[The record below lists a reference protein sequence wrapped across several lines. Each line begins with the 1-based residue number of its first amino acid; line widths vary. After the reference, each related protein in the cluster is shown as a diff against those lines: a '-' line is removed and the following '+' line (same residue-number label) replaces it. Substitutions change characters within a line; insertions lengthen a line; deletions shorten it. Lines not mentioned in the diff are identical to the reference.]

1 MRSNMLLRIFL
12 ILAALACSIH
22 AQQTAG
28 TLTGAVTDATGAVI
42 PGAVIKAVNLATN
55 AARETVSDAS
65 GNYTIPFLPAG
76 EYTVTLTA
84 KGFQSQKIASLTL
97 QVQQSLRQDF
107 SLKVGEVSESISVD
121 ASAAV
126 LQTDNAVVGT
136 VIDATKVVQLPLNG
150 RNFVQLAQLIPGVQA
165 GTPGSITVRR
175 GRGSIGQ
182 QSAAFGET
190 GMSANGARDTANRYF
205 IDGIEFMDYDAMTF
219 SFSPSIDSL
228 SEFKVETSSYGA
240 ESGGAP
246 GGQVNLITRRGT
258 NQYRGTLWLFNRNDA
273 LTQSYDAIAGRG
285 VSNPR
290 LNRNQFGV
298 NFGGPVYIP
307 KVYNGKDKTFF
318 FFNWEEGRLLQAAN
332 PGLRIV
338 ATEAQRNGDFRGL
351 LNATSRQPLTLR
363 DPLNAGIVG
372 NVIPLSRL
380 SPQARAF
387 IQFTPLPN
395 TQQGLQNFISQ
406 RPTGLSQQDTYTG
419 RVDHVFSTKDT
430 IFARYIFNDT
440 FEAGIPFWGNDQRDN
455 IGSAR
460 TVSGNWVHTFSPTL
474 INDFKGGTASF
485 AEFETFG
492 TSNKPEFDI
501 ANKMGLP
508 LVSKLPKEFGPPQI
522 SISGADGGYSV
533 FDLQRQIGP
542 RDRSNAI
549 VQFTDTLSWQKGKHL
564 MKFGVDLAKRYVT
577 FDQARQPRG
586 QFSFDG
592 LYTGSAFADFMLGY
606 VRTALINPVPTSTRL
621 SNWWQSF
628 FFNDDWRV
636 TNRLTV
642 NVGMRYDYFGPY
654 YQADDKMVN
663 ITQNGYIVGNLFNP
677 SNSPFGRAL
686 IKPDRNN
693 WGPRIGLAWRPAL
706 LNDTVVRAGYGV
718 YYTPQI
724 SNAIFAMAE
733 GAQATAGANI
743 VGSPS
748 GVPDLFFSNPFAG
761 AQTGGA
767 LNFAVSN
774 DPDMRDSYIQQWNL
788 NLQKKLPGNFVLD
801 VGYVGSKGT
810 RLIVTFEDL
819 NRPIALI
826 DPRVAGQPSINARRP
841 NQQFLRPVRSDKSVG
856 NSTYH
861 ALQMKF
867 ERRMAKGI
875 TVLGAYTWSHA
886 ISGPNDI
893 GGQVGGGSFI
903 GAPQDVYNGQ
913 NDKATSGFDVRH
925 RQVNTVLYDLPF
937 FRNSTNRLLKSFL
950 GGWQASTIM
959 TFQSGFPAPVGANI
973 DTTGTG
979 VNSRPDQI
987 SGQNGNLPGSQ
998 RTWQKWFNTG
1008 AFIAADRNPAAYGRF
1023 GTSPRTDAIRLPGII
1038 NADFSVNKNF
1048 AIRDNMRFEFR
1059 TEIFNLMNHYNPD
1072 PGAVDRNVR
1081 SQTFG
1086 AVGGGVQGI
1095 TTRVIQLGGKLY
1107 F

>member
-1 MRSNMLLRIFL
+1 MLLRIF
-12 ILAALACSIH
+12 ALGLLCFAT
-22 AQQTAG
+22 AFGQQTAG
-28 TLTGAVTDATGAVI
+28 TLIGAVTDSTGAVI
-42 PGAVIKAVNLATN
+42 PGATIKVVNTSTN
-55 AARETVSDAS
+55 TARETVSDAS
-65 GNYTIPFLPAG
+65 GNYTIPFLQAG
-76 EYTVTLTA
+76 EYSVALTA
-84 KGFQSQKIASLTL
+84 KGFQGAKIASLTL
-97 QVQQSLRQDF
+97 QVQQTLRQDF
-107 SLKVGEVSESISVD
+107 QLKVGEVSEAITVD
-121 ASAAV
+121 ASAAA

-136 VIDATKVVQLPLNG
+136 VIDAAKVIQLPLNG

-182 QSAAFGET
+182 QSSSFGET

-205 IDGIEFMDYDAMTF
+205 LDGIEFMDYDAMTF

-246 GGQVNLITRRGT
+246 GGQVNLITRRGG

-273 LTQSYDAIAGRG
+273 LTQTYDAIADKAA
-285 VSNPR
+285 VNPR
-290 LNRNQFGV
+290 LNRNQYGL
-298 NFGGPVYIP
+298 NIGGPVSIP

-318 FFNWEEGRLLQAAN
+318 FFNWEAGRLLSAAN

-351 LNATSRQPLTLR
+351 INASSRQPLTLR
-363 DPLNAGIVG
+363 DPLNAGIV
-372 NVIPLSRL
+372 NNQIPLSRL

-387 IQFTPLPN
+387 IAFTPLPN
-395 TQQGLQNFISQ
+395 TQVGAQNWISQ
-406 RPTGLSQQDTYTG
+406 RPTGLSKQDTYTG
-419 RVDHVFSTKDT
+419 RVDHTFSQKDT
-430 IFARYIFNDT
+430 IFARYVFNDT
-440 FEAGIPFWGNDQRDN
+440 FEAGAPFWGNDQRDN

-460 TVSGNWVHTFSPTL
+460 TLSGNWVHSFTPTL

-522 SISGADGGYSV
+522 SISGADGGYAV

-564 MKFGVDLAKRYVT
+564 IKMGADFAQRYVT

-592 LYTGSAFADFMLGY
+592 VYTGSAFADFMLGY
-606 VRTALINPVPTSTRL
+606 VRTSLINPVATSTRL
-621 SNWWQSF
+621 KNLWQSYF
-628 FFNDDWRV
+628 INDDWRP
-636 TNRLTV
+636 TSRLTM
-642 NVGMRYDYFGPY
+642 NFGMRCDYFGPY
-654 YQADDKMVN
+654 QQADDRIVN
-663 ITQNGYIVGNLFNP
+663 ITQNGYVVGNLFDTKT
-677 SNSPFGRAL
+677 SPYGRSM
-686 IKPDRNN
+686 IRPDRNN
-693 WGPRIGLAWRPAL
+693 WGPRFGFAYRPAF
-706 LNDTVVRAGYGV
+706 LNDAVIRAGYGV
-718 YYTPQI
+718 YFTPQI

-748 GVPDLFFSNPFAG
+748 GVPNLFFNNPFAG
-761 AQTGGA
+761 AQTSGA

-774 DPDMRDSYIQQWNL
+774 DPDMRDSYIQQWNF
-788 NLQKKLPGNFVLD
+788 NLQKKLPGNIVVD
-801 VGYVGSKGT
+801 MGYVGSKGT
-810 RLIVTFEDL
+810 KLIVTFEDL

-826 DPRVAGQPSINARRP
+826 DPRVPGQATINARRP
-841 NQQFLRPVRSDKSVG
+841 NQAFQRNVRSDKSVG

-861 ALQMKF
+861 AFQMKL
-867 ERRMAKGI
+867 ERRMAKGM
-875 TVLGAYTWSHA
+875 TFLSAYTWSHS

-893 GGQVGGGSFI
+893 GGQVGGGNFI
-903 GAPQDVYNGQ
+903 GAPQDVYNGI
-913 NDKATSGFDVRH
+913 NDRATSGFDVRH

-937 FRNSTNRLLKSFL
+937 FRNSTNKVLKGAM

-959 TFQSGFPAPVGANI
+959 TFQGGFPGPVTANI

-979 VNSRPDQI
+979 INSRPDQLP
-987 SGQNGNLPGSQ
+987 GQNGNLPGDQ
-998 RTWQKWFNTG
+998 RSWTRWFHTG
-1008 AFIAADRNPAAYGRF
+1008 AFVAADRNPSAYGRF

-1038 NADFSVNKNF
+1038 NADFSVNKSF
-1048 AIRDNMRFEFR
+1048 RITETMRFEFR
-1059 TEIFNLMNHYNPD
+1059 TEVFNIMNHFNPE
-1072 PGAVDRNVR
+1072 PGSVDRNVR
-1081 SQTFG
+1081 SQTYG
-1086 AVGGGVQGI
+1086 SVGGGVQGI
-1095 TTRVIQLGGKLY
+1095 TTRVIQLGGKFY

>member
-1 MRSNMLLRIFL
+1 MLLRIFL

-937 FRNSTNRLLKSFL
+937 FRNSTNRLMKSFL

-1048 AIRDNMRFEFR
+1048 AIRENMRFEFR

>member
-677 SNSPFGRAL
+677 GNSPFGRAL